1 MAAKTRNDVLRVN
14 MDPALG
20 DLALA
25 EARDALASGEWG
37 PAREVLAETRQGEDA
52 PRWDRRSHRVRVLA
66 EAVANSSWVERWQVL
81 EPVNPDAA
89 LLRAQEETV
98 RALRAVLSGAGGAGS
113 FGDFGEFGGSGG
125 SGMADTVAEARR
137 QCEHAA
143 EMAPDDPTPWVV
155 MLTLARAADFA
166 ARADSAGSADSARS
180 TDHGRNASRDD
191 FWRCWQEMRARDA
204 FNRDGHHEAL
214 TYLFA
219 AWAGSHS
226 EMYDFAYWLAGQAPP
241 GSPLAVLPLI
251 GHAEVYRAATA
262 GVAPARRPS
271 PHAHWRRRLVSTDI
285 DRVLRS
291 WLGSAT
297 VPHAQADLDR
307 NYLLHAMVHSGR
319 ADTDEAR
326 ALFDAIGS
334 HAMRVPWSYT
344 GDPESSFLYWREQA
358 FGAGPRR
365 R

>member
-25 EARDALASGEWG
+25 EARDALASGDWG
-37 PAREVLAETRQGEDA
+37 PAREVLAETRHNYSDPHAGPQ
-52 PRWDRRSHRVRVLA
+52 WDRRSHRVRVLA

-89 LLRAQEETV
+89 LLRAQVETV
-98 RALRAVLSGAGGAGS
+98 RALRGALAGTA
-113 FGDFGEFGGSGG
+113 GYL
-125 SGMADTVAEARR
+125 DTAAEA
-137 QCEHAA
+137 QDLCEYAA
-143 EMAPDDPTPWVV
+143 EMAPGDPTPWVV
-155 MLTLARAADFA
+155 MLTLARAAD
-166 ARADSAGSADSARS
+166 R
-180 TDHGRNASRDD
+180 GRTGSRDD
-191 FWRCWQEMRARDA
+191 FWRHWQEMRARDT
-204 FNRDGHHEAL
+204 FHRDGHHEAL

-219 AWAGSHS
+219 AWCGSHA

-241 GSPLAVLPLI
+241 GSPLAVLPLVA
-251 GHAEVYRAATA
+251 HAEVYRAATA
-262 GVAPARRPS
+262 EVAPQLRPS
-271 PHAHWRRRLVSTDI
+271 PHEHWSRHLVSTDV

-291 WLGSAT
+291 WLGSAA

-307 NYLLHAMVHSGR
+307 NYLLHAMVHSGLI
-319 ADTDEAR
+319 DTDETR

-344 GDPESSFLYWREQA
+344 GDPASSFLYWRERA
-358 FGAGPRR
+358 FTAGLPRR
-365 R
+365 

>member
-20 DLALA
+20 DVALA

-37 PAREVLAETRQGEDA
+37 PAREVLAETRHGESG

-89 LLRAQEETV
+89 LLRAQVETV
-98 RALRAVLSGAGGAGS
+98 RALRATLSGPAGHIDPATA
-113 FGDFGEFGGSGG
+113 ET
-125 SGMADTVAEARR
+125 AAEA
-137 QCEHAA
+137 QELCEHAA
-143 EMAPDDPTPWVV
+143 EMAPGDPTPWVV
-155 MLTLARAADFA
+155 MLTLARAAD
-166 ARADSAGSADSARS
+166 RGRS
-180 TDHGRNASRDD
+180 ASRDD
-191 FWRCWQEMRARDA
+191 FWRRWQEMRARDA

-214 TYLFA
+214 TYLFG
-219 AWAGSHS
+219 AWCGSHS
-226 EMYDFAYWLAGQAPP
+226 EMYDFAYWLAGEAPP
-241 GSPLAVLPLI
+241 GSPLAVLPLV

-262 GVAPARRPS
+262 GVAPVLRPS
-271 PHAHWRRRLVSTDI
+271 PHGHWQRRVVSADV

-319 ADTDEAR
+319 VDTDEAR

-344 GDPESSFLYWREQA
+344 GDPESSFLYWRERA
-358 FGAGPRR
+358 FTAGTPRR
-365 R
+365 

>member
-1 MAAKTRNDVLRVN
+1 

-37 PAREVLAETRQGEDA
+37 PAREVLAETRHGDSGPQ
-52 PRWDRRSHRVRVLA
+52 WDWRSHRVRVLA

-89 LLRAQEETV
+89 LLRAQVETV
-98 RALRAVLSGAGGAGS
+98 RALRGAVAGTAGYR
-113 FGDFGEFGGSGG
+113 ET
-125 SGMADTVAEARR
+125 AAEA
-137 QCEHAA
+137 QDLCEHAA
-143 EMAPDDPTPWVV
+143 AMAPSDPTPWVA
-155 MLTLARAADFA
+155 MLTLARAAD
-166 ARADSAGSADSARS
+166 R
-180 TDHGRNASRDD
+180 GRNAGRDD
-191 FWRCWQEMRARDA
+191 FWRRWQEMRARDA

-219 AWAGSHS
+219 AWCGSHA

-241 GSPLAVLPLI
+241 GSPLAVLPLV

-262 GVAPARRPS
+262 GVALQLRPS
-271 PHAHWRRRLVSTDI
+271 PQAHWGRRLVSTDV

-291 WLGSAT
+291 WLGSAI

-307 NYLLHAMVHSGR
+307 NYLLHAMVLSGR
-319 ADTDEAR
+319 VDTDETR

-344 GDPESSFLYWREQA
+344 GDPASSFLYWRERA
-358 FGAGPRR
+358 FKAGAPRR
-365 R
+365 

>member
-1 MAAKTRNDVLRVN
+1 MAARTRNDVLRVN

-37 PAREVLAETRQGEDA
+37 PAREVLAETRTGDSGPQ
-52 PRWDRRSHRVRVLA
+52 WDRRSHRVRVLA

-89 LLRAQEETV
+89 LLRAQVETV
-98 RALRAVLSGAGGAGS
+98 RALRASVSGTPGYWETA
-113 FGDFGEFGGSGG
+113 
-125 SGMADTVAEARR
+125 AEAREL
-137 QCEHAA
+137 CEHAA
-143 EMAPDDPTPWVV
+143 AMAPTDPTPWVI
-155 MLTLARAADFA
+155 MLTLARAADRGVDA
-166 ARADSAGSADSARS
+166 GQAD
-180 TDHGRNASRDD
+180 RDE
-191 FWRCWQEMRARDA
+191 FWRRWQEMRARDA

-219 AWAGSHS
+219 AWCGSHA

-241 GSPLAVLPLI
+241 GSPLAVLPLVA
-251 GHAEVYRAATA
+251 HAEVYRAATV
-262 GVAPARRPS
+262 GTAPQRRPS
-271 PHAHWRRRLVSTDI
+271 PYAHWQRQLVSRDT

-307 NYLLHAMVHSGR
+307 NYLLHALVYAGR
-319 ADTDEAR
+319 VDCDESR

-344 GDPESSFLYWREQA
+344 GDPVSSFLYWREQA
-358 FGAGPRR
+358 FSLDSPRR
-365 R
+365 